1 MNADD
6 LLKALLN
13 ILPALIVGIVAVN
26 FFKNFVSNQNEER
39 RFEILRQTRKETLPL
54 KLQAYERLTLLMDR
68 ISIAKVAVRIA
79 PVHDDTESYVQILSA
94 TVEQEFEHNL
104 TQQIYV
110 SDECWLAITAAKN
123 ATLRNIREISLLAE
137 ATNAD
142 SFRQLLLQNAV
153 NSASTT
159 NLAINMLRAEVQR
172 FI

>member
-153 NSASTT
+153 NGASTT

>member
-79 PVHDDTESYVQILSA
+79 PVHDDAESYVQILSA

-159 NLAINMLRAEVQR
+159 NLAINMLRTEVQR

>member
-39 RFEILRQTRKETLPL
+39 RFEILRQTQKETLPL

-110 SDECWLAITAAKN
+110 SAECWLAITAAKN
-123 ATLRNIREISLLAE
+123 ATLRSIREISMLAE
-137 ATNAD
+137 ATD
-142 SFRQLLLQNAV
+142 VDRFRQLLLQNAV

-159 NLAINMLRAEVQR
+159 NLAINMLRTEVQR

>member
-26 FFKNFVSNQNEER
+26 FFKNFVLNQNEER

>member
-6 LLKALLN
+6 LLQALLS

-26 FFKNFVSNQNEER
+26 FFKNFVLNQNEER
-39 RFEILRQTRKETLPL
+39 KFEILRQTRKETLPL

-68 ISIAKVAVRIA
+68 ISIAKVAIRIA
-79 PVHDDTESYVQILSA
+79 PIHDDVESYVQIVSA

-123 ATLRNIREISLLAE
+123 ATLRSIREASLQEEAKDAE
-137 ATNAD
+137 
-142 SFRQLLLQNAV
+142 SYRQLLLKNAI

-159 NLAINMLRAEVQR
+159 TLAINMLRSEVQR
-172 FI
+172 FL